1 MAPVPFVGFSHPMSA
16 ECHGSSSSGH
26 GLVDIALLVEG
37 LHELLDNYWTAY
49 LEGSSL
55 HHLRMSYSTL
65 LDLLES

>member
-37 LHELLDNYWTAY
+37 LHELLDNCYMAD
-49 LEGSSL
+49 LEGASL
-55 HHLRMSYSTL
+55 HHLRTSYSTL